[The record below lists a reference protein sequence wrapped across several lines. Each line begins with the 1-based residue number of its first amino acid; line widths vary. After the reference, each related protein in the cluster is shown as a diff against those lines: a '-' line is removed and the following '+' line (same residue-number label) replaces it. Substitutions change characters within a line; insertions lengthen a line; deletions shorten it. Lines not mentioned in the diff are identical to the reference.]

1 MGLTAARLQASFEAH
16 GYAAT
21 VDADDTLEFAERAK
35 RARDSDA
42 EVIVSAGGDGT
53 ATALAAAIAGTG
65 KILAVLPLGT
75 ANLLARDLNLPL
87 DLDQT
92 VAALGAMEPRRI
104 DVGEVNGRV
113 FMHKVV
119 VGLIPSIAAAREQV
133 RGRHEFGA
141 AIGFFR
147 YFVRRLTRGRR
158 MAVAITSRDTT
169 DRIERVQAI
178 AVANNAYDEGFGQV
192 FSRKQLDAGRLTLY
206 TMRHLT
212 LVDVLRLCAEMLAGV
227 WKQDEAI
234 SIESVRAVTLQSKR
248 PKLSVMIDGEVVVMD
263 TPLEFK
269 IRPLALLVLTQVPRE
284 APAPAAAVA
293 SVSG

>member
-1 MGLTAARLQASFEAH
+1 M
-16 GYAAT
+16 
-21 VDADDTLEFAERAK
+21 V
-35 RARDSDA
+35 
-42 EVIVSAGGDGT
+42 
-53 ATALAAAIAGTG
+53 
-65 KILAVLPLGT
+65 
-75 ANLLARDLNLPL
+75 
-87 DLDQT
+87 
-92 VAALGAMEPRRI
+92 
-104 DVGEVNGRV
+104 V
-113 FMHKVV
+113 F
-119 VGLIPSIAAAREQV
+119 GLIPSIAAAREQV

-147 YFVRRLTRGRR
+147 YFVRRVTRGRR

-169 DRIERVQAI
+169 DRIERVHAF
-178 AVANNAYDEGFGQV
+178 AVANNAYDEAFGQV

-212 LVDVLRLCAEMLAGV
+212 LADVLRLSAEMLAGV

-263 TPLEFK
+263 TPLEFR
-269 IRPLALLVLTQVPRE
+269 IRPLALWVLAPVPHQ
-284 APAPAAAVA
+284 AVAAAVA